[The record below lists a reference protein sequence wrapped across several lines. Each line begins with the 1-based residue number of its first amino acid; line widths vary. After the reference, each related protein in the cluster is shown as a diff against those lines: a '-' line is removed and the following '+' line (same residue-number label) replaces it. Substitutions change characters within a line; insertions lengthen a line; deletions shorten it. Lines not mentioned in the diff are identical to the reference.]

1 MKSLKSAL
9 LVCACA
15 ALAACSDGPAPVA
28 NRPAVRPAPVVKP
41 AAADTEAKAIEAT
54 IVYQYNPIKRDP
66 FRVPDEMRGLRGND
80 GRDSPCNDPL
90 CQWDLDQLALVAVV
104 TGDSN
109 PIAMVEDPQGRGYI
123 VKRQSRIGRQGGKV
137 TSILRDSITV
147 TEYWAQPN
155 GESKPLP
162 RSLGISGDKNVLP
175 SMDLATG
182 QVYQ

>member
-9 LVCACA
+9 LICAFA
-15 ALAACSDGPAPVA
+15 ALAACDSGPAPVA
-28 NRPAVRPAPVVKP
+28 RPAQPVKP
-41 AAADTEAKAIEAT
+41 AVQPTAAAATDAPSIEST
-54 IVYQYNPIKRDP
+54 VVYQYNPIKRDP
-66 FRVPDEMRGLRGND
+66 FRVPDEMRGLSGPN
-80 GRDSPCNDPL
+80 GRDAPCNDPL

-104 TGDSN
+104 TGDAS

-137 TSILRDSITV
+137 TTILRDSITV

-162 RSLGISGDKNVLP
+162 RTLGISGDKNVLP